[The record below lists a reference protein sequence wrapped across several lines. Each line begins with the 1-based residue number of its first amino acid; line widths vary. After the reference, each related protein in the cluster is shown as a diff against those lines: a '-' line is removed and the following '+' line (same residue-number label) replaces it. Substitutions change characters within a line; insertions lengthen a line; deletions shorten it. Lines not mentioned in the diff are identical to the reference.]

1 MRQAFGGASS
11 GLHRSRFVWLALSL
25 LVGVIVGLLVLVGE
39 SGAQSAVPKFL
50 ARQGAPPPG
59 ANVPCDPK
67 TRHPYP
73 VVLVH
78 GTFETMDQ
86 NWAVLSPR
94 LKEKGYCV
102 FALNYSRRGMG
113 RIGRSARELRRFVDN
128 VLAHTGARKVQLVG
142 HSQGGMMPR
151 YWIKYLGGKSKV
163 EDLVGIAPSNYGTK
177 LGEAADVNA
186 TPADWG
192 LQGGGGGPNPCYA
205 CDQQAADSRFIRM
218 LNNGDDTPGL
228 GSFTQIATDDDEII
242 IPYTRCFLRG
252 NERTKNITIQDYN
265 GGLVVTH
272 QNIYNDPF
280 VQKLV
285 FDALANPGTA
295 RPARA
300 FD

>member
-1 MRQAFGGASS
+1 MRQAIDWCSS
-11 GLHRSRFVWLALSL
+11 GLRSSRLVWLALSS
-25 LVGVIVGLLVLVGE
+25 LVGIIVSMLVLIGE
-39 SGAQSAVPKFL
+39 IGAQSAVPPFL
-50 ARQGAPPPG
+50 LKEGTPPPG
-59 ANVPCDPK
+59 ANIPCDPNA
-67 TRHPYP
+67 RHPYP

-102 FALNYSRRGMG
+102 FALNYGTRGTG
-113 RIGRSARELRRFVDN
+113 RIERSAQELGRFVDN
-128 VLAHTGARKVQLVG
+128 VLEYTEASKVQLVG

-151 YWIKYLGGKSKV
+151 YWIKYLDGRSEV
-163 EDLVGIAPSNYGTK
+163 EDLVGIAPSNYGTE
-177 LGEAADVNA
+177 LADATSVNS
-186 TPADWG
+186 TPEDWG
-192 LQGGGGGPNPCYA
+192 LQGGGGAPNPCYA
-205 CDQQAADSRFIRM
+205 CDQQGAESSFIRR
-218 LNNGDDTPGL
+218 LNNGDDTL
-228 GSFTQIATDDDEII
+228 GRGAFTQIATDDDEII

-252 NERTKNITIQDYN
+252 REHTRNIVLQRYN

-295 RPARA
+295 KPARA